1 MRDVFIVFLFLRVKK
16 NNNIFRYLIIISF
29 GVFLL
34 LAASR
39 GAILSVFL
47 AIIIYFLRY
56 INIRNAFFIA
66 FFVLLFLLIGSGL
79 VLGYIDFSLIT
90 DREITEDTGRNLIID
105 DYLNKFSETYFLLGT
120 GVSINAGRFKSE
132 LAYLDVILMSGIG
145 AIGFFIYLIRSL
157 YFSVRHSRA
166 IFGWPEI
173 LFLYIS
179 IVSLVEGYVSNIAS
193 ILSILFYMLPA
204 LFVIKMRNLRYIYK
218 ANCC

>member
-1 MRDVFIVFLFLRVKK
+1 M
-16 NNNIFRYLIIISF
+16 
-29 GVFLL
+29 
-34 LAASR
+34 
-39 GAILSVFL
+39 
-47 AIIIYFLRY
+47 
-56 INIRNAFFIA
+56 
-66 FFVLLFLLIGSGL
+66 LLFLLIGSGL

-90 DREITEDTGRNLIID
+90 DRELTEDTGRNLIID

-166 IFGWPEI
+166 IVGWPEI